1 MRRTVTFLILQYQT
15 ADQTEACVESIRLLK
30 DCGFEKRIVIV
41 DNCSTNGAFEQ
52 IAGKYSNDPAIDLLR
67 TAKNLGF
74 SAGNNFG
81 YRAIDRESTQYLVA
95 TNNDVIFF
103 QEDFIDLVD
112 KSHAAY
118 DFDIVGPDI
127 LIPNSVFP
135 DMLRNSNPIRRSLT
149 TAQAIEQAKRVFS
162 SASLT
167 IGAYGERGL
176 QLALTKTEAGRKLM
190 RAIYRKRGWEL
201 KPQQVQ
207 HGVTLQGACVIFGP
221 RFLDCFDAA
230 FFPET
235 FLGFEEDILALRAKA
250 EGLTSVYD
258 PSIQVLHD
266 HHATFKVSQKSVAEA
281 VANEAKWSKEALA
294 VLEGYY
300 RSLERD
306 GKV

>member
-1 MRRTVTFLILQYQT
+1 MRRTITFLILQYQT

-30 DCGFEKRIVIV
+30 AGEYEKRIVIV

-52 IAGKYSNDPAIDLLR
+52 IEAKFANDPAIKLLR
-67 TAKNLGF
+67 TSKNLGF

-81 YRAIDRESTQYLVA
+81 YRAIDRESTRFLVA

-103 QEDFIDLVD
+103 QEDFIELLDR
-112 KSHAAY
+112 SYAAY
-118 DFDIVGPDI
+118 DFDIAGPDI

-135 DMLRNSNPIRRSLT
+135 DMLRNSNPIQRSLAST
-149 TAQAIEQAKRVFS
+149 RAIEGAKRGFS
-162 SASLT
+162 RAPLA

-176 QLALTKTEAGRKLM
+176 QVILMQTAAGRKLM
-190 RAIYRKRGWEL
+190 RSIYEKRGWAL

-207 HGVTLQGACVIFGP
+207 HGVTLQGACLIFGP
-221 RFLDCFDAA
+221 RFLDRFDEI

-250 EGLTSVYD
+250 EGLITVYD
-258 PSIQVLHD
+258 PSMQVLHD
-266 HHATFKVSQKSVAEA
+266 HHASFKVGQKSVSEA
-281 VANEAKWSKEALA
+281 VSNEANWSKEALS
-294 VLEGYY
+294 VLEKYY